1 MLFTT
6 LVATAQVGDIGA
18 PMSCRIVIKGN
29 DSTAAC
35 AAEPVVFAKFDTD
48 PGFDLSSL
56 TAGNFYDV
64 IIPMAKQEGW
74 LRCKPLVYRPHPGR
88 RHAAAAMTVL
98 YMA

>member
-1 MLFTT
+1 VLFTT
-6 LVATAQVGDIGA
+6 LAATAQVGDIDA
-18 PMSCRIVIKGN
+18 PMSCRIVIKGD

-64 IIPMAKQEGW
+64 IIRWPSRKDGSVASLSFTGRIPGGATR
-74 LRCKPLVYRPHPGR
+74 LRR
-88 RHAAAAMTVL
+88 
-98 YMA
+98 